1 MKYISLFLSLLIFNS
16 IYSIDSYQANEILNV
31 LTISGIRLWD
41 EPEGNVLQKVPYGA
55 RVVTLESK
63 NFNYPKTM
71 EGIKGAWV
79 KVNFNG
85 NVGYVFDGFLSGLPA
100 PSLSDDLQSYVKR
113 EFKLLSNE
121 MPLSFHKDDD
131 IGSTGNDVLFLEW
144 KNRQCAY
151 ENHFYAN
158 GGGENLCIPGA
169 SMEEAYL
176 LMRIIKRDF
185 YEVARKAAANSKG
198 FDKSPYVMFV
208 LNGVSYYNNGIGHE
222 TEKHDYY
229 ECDLSDYCDYQLTI
243 TNHNGYVLINF
254 DGACDV
260 GGC

>member
-1 MKYISLFLSLLIFNS
+1 
-16 IYSIDSYQANEILNV
+16 
-31 LTISGIRLWD
+31 
-41 EPEGNVLQKVPYGA
+41 
-55 RVVTLESK
+55 
-63 NFNYPKTM
+63 M

-121 MPLSFHKDDD
+121 MPLSFHKDDE

-169 SMEEAYL
+169 TMEEAYL
-176 LMRIIKRDF
+176 LMRIIKRDI
-185 YEVARKAAANSKG
+185 YEEARKAAADIEG
-198 FDKSPYVMFV
+198 FDKTPYIKFV
-208 LNGVSYYNNGIGHE
+208 LNGVSYHKNGRGQI
-222 TEKHDYY
+222 TEKYDYY
-229 ECDLSDYCDYQLTI
+229 HCHLNDNCDYQLTI

-254 DGACDV
+254 DGGCDL